1 MASSRQV
8 LLQTHKAE
16 AVRDMR
22 YLLNPESDTCEV
34 VLREMA
40 LKWWTVFLKKSNNY
54 SKPPPR
60 HNPEHFR
67 HDAGQI
73 YRHALHYLVAHADP
87 GEGGNVGRR
96 NFLKFTQVLMRNV
109 PPEYLARFL
118 YEWHTFHGSYLETY
132 IASDTELATAK
143 RQKEIDAL
151 KRMHILMKDT
161 HM

>member
-1 MASSRQV
+1 MASSREV
-8 LLQTHKAE
+8 LIQTHKTE

-22 YLLNPESDTCEV
+22 YLLDPESDTCEV
-34 VLREMA
+34 QA
-40 LKWWTVFLKKSNNY
+40 APKAQFC
-54 SKPPPR
+54 PR
-60 HNPEHFR
+60 GLTNTKATDPEHFR

-73 YRHALHYLVAHADP
+73 YRHALHYLVVYADP

-132 IASDTELATAK
+132 IASDPELAKAE
-143 RQKEIDAL
+143 RRKEIDAL
-151 KRMHILMKDT
+151 KRMRILMKDT